1 MADNAEKKNIS
12 KLDFNIQDAL
22 KEEHTKGYMEGYND
36 KN

>member
-22 KEEHTKGYMEGYND
+22 NSLDEINKK
-36 KN
+36 